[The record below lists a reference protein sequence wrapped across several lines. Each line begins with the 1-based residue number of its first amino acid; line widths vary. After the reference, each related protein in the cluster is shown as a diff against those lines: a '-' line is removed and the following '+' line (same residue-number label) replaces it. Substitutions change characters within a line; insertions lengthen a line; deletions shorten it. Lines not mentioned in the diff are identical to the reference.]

1 MKLIRYGSPGAERP
15 GIVAADGSLRDL
27 SAEIGDVGGEFLAP
41 RAMRR
46 LRELDPQR
54 LPIVDADARL
64 GACVTGTSNFIGIGL
79 NYRDH
84 ALEIGATV
92 PAEPIVF
99 NKAVSCI
106 AGPNDD
112 VPLPTGS
119 TATDWEC
126 ELAVVISQDCY
137 EVQPAQAREF
147 IAGYCVCHDISERKL
162 QLEHGGQ
169 WVKGKSFPG
178 FGPIG
183 PWLVATDS
191 VADVNALPMW
201 LRVNDEVMQSSN
213 TCQMIFS
220 ADQLVAYLSRLM
232 LLRAGDIITTGTP
245 SGVGMSRKPP
255 RFLRSGDR
263 VSVGIDGLGTQ
274 RHQIIGRAAAPG

>member
-1 MKLIRYGSPGAERP
+1 MKLVRYGSLGNERP
-15 GIVAADGSLRDL
+15 GILAADGSLRDL

-41 RAMRR
+41 GVMQR

-54 LPIVDADARL
+54 LPIVDAGARI
-64 GACVTGTSNFIGIGL
+64 GPCVAGTRNFIGIGL

-84 ALEIGATV
+84 AHEVGATV
-92 PAEPIVF
+92 PTEPIVF

-137 EVQPAQAREF
+137 EIEQAHAGEF
-147 IAGYCVCHDISERKL
+147 IAGYCVCNDISERKL

-178 FGPIG
+178 FGPLG
-183 PWLVATDS
+183 PWLVDIAS
-191 VADVNALPMW
+191 VADVNALSMW
-201 LRVNDEVMQSSN
+201 LRVNDEVMQSSS
-213 TCQMIFS
+213 THQMIFS
-220 ADQLVAYLSRLM
+220 PTQLVAYLSQLM
-232 LLRAGDIITTGTP
+232 LLRAGDVITTGTP
-245 SGVGMSRKPP
+245 PGVGMSRKPP
-255 RFLRSGDR
+255 RFIRNGDR
-263 VSVGIDGLGTQ
+263 VSLGIEGLGTQ
-274 RHQIIGRAAAPG
+274 QHQFIGRAG

>member
-1 MKLIRYGSPGAERP
+1 MKLIRYGVAGQERP
-15 GIVAADGSLRDL
+15 GLVAADGSLRDL

-41 RAMRR
+41 RVMRR

-54 LPIVDADARL
+54 LPLVEAGARL
-64 GACVTGTSNFIGIGL
+64 GPCVAGTSNFLAIGL

-84 ALEIGATV
+84 AHEIGAAV
-92 PAEPIVF
+92 PGEPIVF

-112 VPLPTGS
+112 VPLPAGS

-126 ELAVVISQDCY
+126 ELAIVISQDCY
-137 EVQPAQAREF
+137 EIEPSQAREF
-147 IAGYCVCHDISERKL
+147 IAGYCVCHDISERKF

-178 FGPIG
+178 FGPLG
-183 PWLVATDS
+183 PWLVDVDS
-191 VADVNALPMW
+191 VPDATALSMW
-201 LRVNDEVMQSSN
+201 LRVNDETVQSSN
-213 TCQMIFS
+213 TRQMIFTP
-220 ADQLVAYLSRLM
+220 DQLVAYLSRLM

-263 VSVGIDGLGTQ
+263 VSLGIEGLGTQ
-274 RHQIIGRAAAPG
+274 QHQFVSRAR